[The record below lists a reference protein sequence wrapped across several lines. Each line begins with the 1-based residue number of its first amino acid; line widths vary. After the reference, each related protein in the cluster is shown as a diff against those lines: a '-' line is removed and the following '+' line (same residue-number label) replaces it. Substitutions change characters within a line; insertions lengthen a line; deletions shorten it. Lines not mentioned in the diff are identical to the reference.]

1 MENTDMVIGPK
12 VSHECVDGEVIA
24 INMDNGTY
32 YSIRD
37 FGADLWQLIDAG
49 WNRDEVVA
57 RVTGEYCD
65 SAAAAVSLFLDELVV
80 EGLVIDTAAPERL
93 RAVELPVSFSTP
105 RLEKFTDLQE
115 LLMLD
120 PIHEVGIS
128 GWPHKPA

>member
-57 RVTGEYCD
+57 LVTGEYCD